1 MKPSTKKVQPVT
13 AVDNLIKEIE
23 ISQGFNVPFEIK
35 ERAKALFK
43 TQIVMAYMGF
53 YNPDISAEDFQ
64 LLKQE
69 AEHYFKLKYEK
80 RWD

>member
-1 MKPSTKKVQPVT
+1 MKRSTKGKPMT
-13 AVDNLIKEIE
+13 AVENLIREIE

-35 ERAKALFK
+35 ERAKAMFK
-43 TQIVMAYMGF
+43 VQIVMAYMGF

-64 LLKQE
+64 LLKDE

-80 RWD
+80 TWD

>member
-1 MKPSTKKVQPVT
+1 MT
-13 AVDNLIKEIE
+13 AVDNLIREIE

-35 ERAKALFK
+35 ERAKAMFK
-43 TQIVMAYMGF
+43 VQIVMAYMGF

-64 LLKQE
+64 LLKEE

-80 RWD
+80 TWD

>member
-43 TQIVMAYMGF
+43 TQIVMAYMGY
-53 YNPDISAEDFQ
+53 YNPNISAEDFES
-64 LLKQE
+64 LKKE